1 MTPTL
6 SEAVPPRVSGVEV
19 AVCLGLNETTVRTRL
34 YRAQQRLKVDVAR
47 RLRAEGF
54 NIFELSPER
63 CDRIVTQ
70 VFAKVHAVSPLASD
84 AR

>member
-1 MTPTL
+1 VL
-6 SEAVPPRVSGVEV
+6 VLRVVEDLSGVEV

-34 YRAQQRLKVDVAR
+34 YRAQQRLKVDVAH
-47 RLRAEGF
+47 RLRAEPF

-63 CDRIVTQ
+63 CDRIVAQ
-70 VFAKVHAVSPLASD
+70 VFAKVHALNPTAVAD